1 MDNPITPHEASL
13 IQSSFHLVDTH
24 SLELTNLFYK
34 TLFERKPEQQTL
46 FPSDMGRQKKKLLDT
61 LNILV
66 NGCLV
71 MHKLIPAIKALGETH
86 KPFNATGQDYEWVKE
101 ALTDS
106 LEAYCKSNWTH
117 ETSAAWRKI
126 FDFTSKI
133 MMSV

>member
-13 IQSSFHLVDTH
+13 IQSSFHLVDTR
-24 SLELTNLFYK
+24 SLELTSLFYK
-34 TLFERKPEQQTL
+34 TLFERKPELQSL
-46 FPSDMGRQKKKLLDT
+46 FPSSMDRQKKKLLDT

-71 MHKLIPAIKALGETH
+71 MHKLIPAIEALGKTH
-86 KPFNATGQDYEWVKE
+86 KPFKATEQDYHLVRD
-101 ALTDS
+101 ALIDS
-106 LEAYCKSNWTH
+106 LESHCKSNWTH